1 MQQMT
6 FMECVKHAWGSA
18 REAFTSMPAL
28 VLGTF
33 VAYAV
38 LGGLALAGRPLPGEG
53 EGPSAGLVLL
63 ANLASLFN
71 ALVYVWF
78 TLKVYRFVLLGEPA
92 TPLIAS
98 SAKPLLRIV
107 ALGLV
112 MMLALVGIAA
122 AFWLVLRPRHE
133 GGVAFLSLI
142 VGAIWIFIGVRLS
155 LLYPS
160 LAIGGRF
167 APGAAWRDSRGHF
180 WSVLG
185 VSCVAALPL
194 LACGVLALIGLGAAG
209 VTPEDVKTPAWI
221 TVLAIGQSVVNVTFA
236 LLTSTALA
244 WLYRRY
250 ANELESGGGP
260 NDVRGR

>member
-6 FMECVKHAWGSA
+6 FMECVKRAWKSA
-18 REAFTSMPAL
+18 GEALTRMPAL
-28 VLGTF
+28 VFGTF

-38 LGGLALAGRPLPGEG
+38 LGWLGLVGRPVPGEG
-53 EGPSAGLVLL
+53 ELPSAGLVLA
-63 ANLASLFN
+63 ANLASILN
-71 ALVYVWF
+71 AFVYVWF
-78 TLKVYRFVLLGEPA
+78 TLKIYRFVLLDERT
-92 TPLIAS
+92 TPLMAAG
-98 SAKPLLRIV
+98 AKPLARIV

-122 AFWLVLRPRHE
+122 ALWLVLRPRHE

-142 VGAIWIFIGVRLS
+142 VGVIWVFIGVRLS

-167 APGAAWRDSRGHF
+167 ALGAAWRDSRGHF
-180 WSVLG
+180 WSLLG

-194 LACGVLALIGLGAAG
+194 LVCGVLALLGLGIAG
-209 VTPEDVKTPAWI
+209 VTPDTVQTPAWF
-221 TVLAIGQSVVNVTFA
+221 TALAIGQSVVNIAFA
-236 LLTSTALA
+236 MLTSTALA

-250 ANELESGGGP
+250 ANELASG
-260 NDVRGR
+260 DTETARAL

>member
-6 FMECVKHAWGSA
+6 FMECVKHAWRSA
-18 REAFTSMPAL
+18 GEALTRMPAL

-38 LGGLALAGRPLPGEG
+38 LGWLALAGRPVPGEG
-53 EGPSAGLVLL
+53 DLPSSGLVLA
-63 ANLASLFN
+63 ANVASLLN
-71 ALVYVWF
+71 GLVYVWF
-78 TLKVYRFVLLGEPA
+78 TLKVYRFVLLDERT
-92 TPLIAS
+92 TPLMAS
-98 SAKPLLRIV
+98 GAKPLLRVV
-107 ALGLV
+107 ALSLV
-112 MMLALVGIAA
+112 MMLALMGLAF

-142 VGAIWIFIGVRLS
+142 VGVIWLYIGVRLS

-167 APGAAWRDSRGHF
+167 ASGAAWRDSRGHF

-185 VSCVAALPL
+185 VGFVAALPL
-194 LACGVLALIGLGAAG
+194 LVCGVVALIGLGVAG
-209 VTPEDVKTPAWI
+209 VTPDTVQTPAGF
-221 TVLAIGQSVVNVTFA
+221 TALAIGQSVVNVAFA

-250 ANELESGGGP
+250 ANELATGESAA
-260 NDVRGR
+260 RSR